1 MFRLAHL
8 SDVHLGPLPPVRA
21 TDLMSKRLTGYINWH
36 RNRSDAAGPG
46 RLNALIADLKSYH
59 PDHIAVTGDLV
70 NIGLREEINRARIW
84 LDGLG
89 PPDAVTVIPGN
100 HDAYVA
106 ASSAYYTAAWQPY
119 MLGDGKTGDSGT
131 PNGDPAALRKV
142 TFPFV
147 RRRGTMALIAVS
159 SAIATPPFMATG
171 AIGRAQADALGK
183 LLRETGRED
192 LFRIVLIHHPPLPRS
207 LRRRTRAL
215 TDAARFREVVAA
227 EGAGL
232 VLHGHDHVRFLT
244 EIDGPGFMVPVIGVP
259 AAAGRAKRAGH
270 WVPEKDAGYAL
281 HEITASDAAFHVTTI
296 HRSSADGKTFTEAA
310 RHKFSFT
317 LGAR

>member
-8 SDVHLGPLPPVRA
+8 SDVHLGPLPPVRI
-21 TDLMSKRLTGYINWH
+21 TDLMSKRLTGYVNWH
-36 RNRSDAAGPG
+36 RNRSDAAGPD
-46 RLNALIADLKSYH
+46 RLNALITDLKSYH

-106 ASSAYYTAAWQPY
+106 SSSADYTAAWQPF
-119 MLGDGKTGDSGT
+119 MLGDGKTGECGTSGS
-131 PNGDPAALRKV
+131 DPAPLANV

-147 RRRGTMALIAVS
+147 RRRGPIALIAVS

-171 AIGRAQADALGK
+171 AIGRAQADALGN
-183 LLRETGRED
+183 LLRETGNEGM
-192 LFRIVLIHHPPLPRS
+192 FRVVLIHHPPLPRS

-215 TDAARFREVVAA
+215 TDAARFRKIVAA

-244 EIDGPGFMVPVIGVP
+244 EIDGPGFKVPVIGVP
-259 AAAGRAKRAGH
+259 AAAGQAKRAGH
-270 WVPEKDAGYAL
+270 GVPERDAGYAL
-281 HEITASDAAFHVTTI
+281 HEITAGNTAFHVTTI
-296 HRSSADGKTFTEAA
+296 HRSSADGRNFSEVA
-310 RHKFSFT
+310 RHEFSF
-317 LGAR
+317 ARSAP